1 MSAHHAASPFPR
13 LPLIGA
19 GTLVAAALIF
29 TTAGRLTGISTS
41 QAMDASIVVQHELRF
56 EDRANGAVAVY
67 EDGADQ
73 PTTIVS
79 AGTNGF
85 LRGTMRA
92 LARDRNQHEIGRNT
106 PFKLTVWS
114 DGRLTLEDPAVGRR
128 IDLEAFGPTNAGAF
142 AKLIGLKVVEPAGF
156 EAVAP

>member
-1 MSAHHAASPFPR
+1 MSAHHADTPFPR

-29 TTAGRLTGISTS
+29 ATAGRLTGAVSL
-41 QAMDASIVVQHELRF
+41 APEASIVAQHELKF

-67 EDGADQ
+67 EDGAAQ
-73 PTTIVS
+73 PTTIVN

-128 IDLEAFGPTNAGAF
+128 VELQAFGPTNAGAF
-142 AKLIGLKVVEPAGF
+142 AKLIGLTVVEPAGF